1 MLEIIPHRHFLQIRM
16 HFLAGNHPS
25 QTFPANQD
33 ESHRK
38 ESSLDEYSCKS
49 GCISAA
55 QKAPLKTR
63 PPKSVPKKA
72 SPKSLSSLRDRQS
85 TLDKGYNS
93 FREKFNGIRTLNKK
107 LMKTGKDKNPSRERK
122 NPKALCT
129 LTPSLS
135 QVGAR
140 SSYFC
145 HPENAGQ
152 AGVFCP

>member
-1 MLEIIPHRHFLQIRM
+1 MKEQKMIECYRKQMKTAIGYYRKI
-16 HFLAGNHPS
+16 N
-25 QTFPANQD
+25 TEWNKID
-33 ESHRK
+33 E
-38 ESSLDEYSCKS
+38 
-49 GCISAA
+49 
-55 QKAPLKTR
+55 QKTR
-63 PPKSVPKKA
+63 
-72 SPKSLSSLRDRQS
+72 
-85 TLDKGYNS
+85 
-93 FREKFNGIRTLNKK
+93 
-107 LMKTGKDKNPSRERK
+107 KDKNPNRERK